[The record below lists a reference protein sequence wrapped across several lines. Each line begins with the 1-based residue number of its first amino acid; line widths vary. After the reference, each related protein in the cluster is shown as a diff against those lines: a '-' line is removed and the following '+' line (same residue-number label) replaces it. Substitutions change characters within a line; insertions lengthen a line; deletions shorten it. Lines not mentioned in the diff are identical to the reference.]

1 MPRHKQSGSAW
12 RRGFTHLGS
21 NQLWRWGL
29 FWFAAIIYGLFT
41 FLMDFLRTSNPSW
54 LWFVTYTISL
64 AVATFMG
71 YAASLVM
78 HRIKRVTTTVFA
90 NIGFGLVIGG
100 FKNLT
105 VAVFAVLL
113 GLESNV
119 DLAYRFLG
127 GMFMGSLLLVTFALV
142 TGARGEHARAVA
154 TLRRIQDELLGSRD
168 NLHIVLTEELE
179 RLMERSRETVMPK
192 LQQISALLNDESD
205 NKRVIA
211 ELRGTVN
218 DDLRP
223 LMADISDRASRTIP
237 SVELET
243 VKSERVRLP
252 EELQLKQVIRPFITT
267 AYLLGS
273 WMFIGYYFFEL
284 QGVLHAVGAGI
295 AYAASLFLIRA
306 LVPNRSIKRGR
317 VILSL
322 VIISILA
329 QVFSLFIIGLLPM
342 DATQSVSIPII
353 LFATGI
359 FTFTVFTYLFIVDTE
374 RIKLE
379 VQIAAENKKLSK
391 EVTVFEQRLWVFKRK
406 WLFMLHGTVQSALT
420 AALTRLQ
427 TFSDSDPYQSALVR
441 ADLERAE
448 KALSSEPE
456 TTIDFTEAVLELKQA
471 WQGVC
476 AVTVEVDLRADRA
489 LQLNQG
495 SAYCVNEI
503 LKEAIGNA
511 VRHGGANA
519 VRAVIA
525 RVDDDVLDIE
535 IQNDGKS
542 LPKKWKKG
550 IGSRMLD
557 DITTDWTLRHS
568 GRLTTLTA
576 RLPI

>member
-1 MPRHKQSGSAW
+1 VG
-12 RRGFTHLGS
+12 
-21 NQLWRWGL
+21 
-29 FWFAAIIYGLFT
+29 
-41 FLMDFLRTSNPSW
+41 
-54 LWFVTYTISL
+54 
-64 AVATFMG
+64 
-71 YAASLVM
+71 
-78 HRIKRVTTTVFA
+78 
-90 NIGFGLVIGG
+90 
-100 FKNLT
+100 
-105 VAVFAVLL
+105 
-113 GLESNV
+113 
-119 DLAYRFLG
+119 
-127 GMFMGSLLLVTFALV
+127 
-142 TGARGEHARAVA
+142 
-154 TLRRIQDELLGSRD
+154 TLRRIQEDLLGSRD
-168 NLHIVLTEELE
+168 NLHIVLSEQLE
-179 RLMERSRETVMPK
+179 SLMERSRETVLPK

-211 ELRGTVN
+211 ELKGTVN
-218 DDLRP
+218 DELRP
-223 LMADISDRASRTIP
+223 LMSDISDRASLTL
-237 SVELET
+237 SSAELEL
-243 VKSERVRLP
+243 VGKERVRMP
-252 EELQLKQVIRPFITT
+252 DQIQLKQVIRPFITT

-273 WMFIGYYFFEL
+273 WMFIAYYFFEL
-284 QGVLHAVGAGI
+284 SGLLYAIGAGI
-295 AYAASLFLIRA
+295 AYAASLLLIRA

-317 VILSL
+317 VILAL

-329 QVFSLFIIGLLPM
+329 QVGSLFIIGLLPLS
-342 DATQSVSIPII
+342 ASQSVSIPII

-359 FTFTVFTYLFIVDTE
+359 FTFTVFTYLFILDTE

-379 VQIAAENKKLSK
+379 VQIAAENRKLSK

-427 TFSDSDPYQSALVR
+427 TFSDNDPYQSALVR

-448 KALSSEPE
+448 KALSCEPE
-456 TTIDFTEAVLELKQA
+456 TNINFNEAVLELKQA

-489 LQLNQG
+489 LQSNQG

-519 VRAVIA
+519 VRAVIT
-525 RVDDDVLDIE
+525 RIDDDVLDIE
-535 IQNDGKS
+535 IQNDGKPLS
-542 LPKKWKKG
+542 KKWKKG